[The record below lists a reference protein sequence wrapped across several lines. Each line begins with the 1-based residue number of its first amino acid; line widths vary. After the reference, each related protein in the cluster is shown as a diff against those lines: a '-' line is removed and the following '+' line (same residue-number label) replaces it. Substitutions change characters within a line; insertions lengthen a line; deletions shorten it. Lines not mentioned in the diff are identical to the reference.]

1 MKAKYLPLISV
12 VLFIVSIIA
21 CDFPLPVTPSAT
33 ETGPAIETEGPVDT
47 PPEVEMP
54 TATPESPPDPSV
66 VVLQG
71 GAFNIYMLDGTL
83 METRLATGMT
93 DWSHPNS
100 YQVVG
105 DVIYYVDSGG
115 DGVGGNVKRAT
126 VAGIESLPFTA
137 VPDMSI
143 LKFAISGDG
152 SMIAWAAGEWGN
164 SNLWVSDIN
173 GGGAQLV
180 IQSDPSLG
188 LEDFYVLEPY
198 RWTMDGHLLFAWQI
212 SGIGNILYFG
222 YSSMYRYD
230 PVSGEITALYEAP
243 TGGGGPCWYTISED
257 DFYLVGT
264 CREASAAPGLR
275 EREVATGIETVLP
288 LLPNQDQTGSA
299 IYSPSGMK
307 LAYSYARGG
316 MDDVDGYIAVRLI
329 PGDDP
334 ITITSIMDGYFQKIL
349 WVDDERLVVQGS
361 QADVLRGYL
370 LTLDGV
376 LTPIADGELI
386 GLMQP

>member
-1 MKAKYLPLISV
+1 MKGKYLPLISAVLLIVGV
-12 VLFIVSIIA
+12 VA
-21 CDFPLPVTPSAT
+21 CDFPAPGTPPAT
-33 ETGPAIETEGPVDT
+33 EVGPAVETEGPVET
-47 PPEVEMP
+47 PPEVEVS
-54 TATPESPPDPSV
+54 TATPEPSPDPLV
-66 VVLQG
+66 VTYQG
-71 GAFNIYMLDGTL
+71 GTFNIYMLDGTIV
-83 METRLATGMT
+83 ETRLATGMA

-115 DGVGGNVKRAT
+115 DGMGGNVKRAT

-137 VPDMSI
+137 VPDLSI

-152 SMIAWAAGEWGN
+152 STIAWAAGEWGN

-173 GGGAQLV
+173 GGGAHLV

-188 LEDFYVLEPY
+188 LEDYYVLETY
-198 RWTMDGHLLFAWQI
+198 RWTADGHLLFAWQI

-222 YSSMYRYD
+222 YSSMYRYTLI
-230 PVSGEITALYEAP
+230 SGEITALYEVP
-243 TGGGGPCWYTISED
+243 TGGGGPCWHTVSED
-257 DFYLVGT
+257 GLYLVGT
-264 CREASAAPGLR
+264 CMEAPAIPGLR
-275 EREVATGIETVLP
+275 EREIATGIETVLP

-299 IYSPSGMK
+299 VYSPSGIK
-307 LAYSYARGG
+307 LAYAYARGG
-316 MDDVDGYIAVRLI
+316 IDDVDGYIAVRLN
-329 PGDDP
+329 PGDSP
-334 ITITSIMDGYFQKIL
+334 ITITSIINGYFQKIL
-349 WVDDERLVVQGS
+349 WVDEDRLVVQGTE
-361 QADVLRGYL
+361 ADVLKTYL